1 MLPANIRNP
10 KLSMRIAYVM
20 LVSDFPIWGQK
31 KKHLAQI
38 SPNLNGQL
46 KTILN
51 LESRTIEISENLP
64 IEVHKSFLDLY
75 QFFWDLL
82 ICTCSTFLRIISK
95 HKILSISVLTL
106 SIFASEG
113 LSTSLTYSICF
124 MFVSLCTVLM

>member
-10 KLSMRIAYVM
+10 KLSMRIANVM
-20 LVSDFPIWGQK
+20 LVSVFPIWGQK

-38 SPNLNGQL
+38 SPNPNGQL

-51 LESRTIEISENLP
+51 LESRTIEIFENLP

-82 ICTCSTFLRIISK
+82 IPAVHS
-95 HKILSISVLTL
+95 
-106 SIFASEG
+106 
-113 LSTSLTYSICF
+113 
-124 MFVSLCTVLM
+124 